1 MVFVRTENG
10 VRPLE
15 SRCNARKDGRI
26 LSRPDAPRI
35 RTKNKKERGRKDNV
49 KVIIIVFVYFHR
61 EKAFEV
67 GFIHPLNIQ

>member
-1 MVFVRTENG
+1 MVYVRTEND

-26 LSRPDAPRI
+26 LLRPDAPRI

-49 KVIIIVFVYFHR
+49 KVIIIVVYVRIF
-61 EKAFEV
+61 
-67 GFIHPLNIQ
+67 FIGRKRLR